1 MFLLRTCFIIVLLQ
15 LAGRANC
22 QDSADHEEVQ
32 PKLWYLAQSN
42 TSNTLDQ
49 VVKQGQTGRFHELS
63 SASVNFGRTDQ
74 RYWFHFTIP
83 PEKPPGVVLELSNAF
98 LYKIMLYKIE
108 EGSVRLLY
116 QTGIDFPFEQRPIAY
131 RHFALPL
138 QNNEAGGEYYLMLDR
153 RKELLRSSFHFY
165 KPAAFQKHQIEDALF
180 FGLVFGVLLFIA
192 AFSCML
198 WLTLKDRIYL
208 FYLGYIVAMLLFI
221 AADNGYGYQWLWPH
235 TPPVQKYI
243 RNFLSLVAV
252 AIQLQFMLSFLG
264 QSKTNSRYYTYV
276 QKITAITLFLL
287 PLMAFGSWLD
297 AKDISIPSAFIYLAQ
312 VFFYGSFIA
321 AAFLIV
327 ASGIEAVARGRR
339 MGYIYL
345 LAMLPIVVQVLVV
358 ALSRWHV
365 ITIDIDTAFLFAL
378 AILLEIGTLGIGMV
392 FRFNIILKEKLA
404 LSQMLMYQQQATMK
418 KVLDA
423 QEEER
428 SRIAQD
434 LHDQMGGTLS
444 AVKGILSSLPL
455 TGLGTDAHVHK
466 AQSILENAC
475 NDLRTI
481 AHNLMPLY
489 LEHITLTESLQ
500 ESVAKANYSGKTRFH
515 FITHGNPKP
524 LQRDTQLG
532 LLRIANELMQ
542 NVNRHSKA
550 TEATLQLLWHPE
562 MTELM
567 IEDNGKGF
575 DPHLFI
581 KKGSGGIGLK
591 SIFARADFINA
602 EVRYDSTPHGTTVI
616 CTIPSDNLHIDCR

>member
-15 LAGRANC
+15 LAGRAYC
-22 QDSADHEEVQ
+22 QISAAGEEVQ
-32 PKLWYLAQSN
+32 PKLWYLAHSN
-42 TSNTLDQ
+42 RSPTIEE
-49 VVKQGQTGRFHELS
+49 VAKQWQTGRFQELS
-63 SASVNFGRTDQ
+63 STSVNFGRTDQ
-74 RYWFHFTIP
+74 QYWFHFTIP
-83 PEKPPGVVLELSNAF
+83 SATPPGVVLELSNAF

-108 EGSVRLLY
+108 GSSVHLLY

-138 QNNEAGGEYYLMLDR
+138 QNNETGGEYYLMLDR

-165 KPAAFQKHQIEDALF
+165 KPAAFQKHQIKDALF
-180 FGLVFGVLLFIA
+180 FGLVFGVLFFIA
-192 AFSCML
+192 VFSCML

-208 FYLGYIVAMLLFI
+208 FYLGYIIAMLLFI

-235 TPPVQKYI
+235 APPIQKYI

-252 AIQLQFMLSFLG
+252 VIQLQFMLSFLG
-264 QSKTNSRYYTYV
+264 LSKENSRYYTLI
-276 QKITAITLFLL
+276 QKITAITLCLL

-297 AKDISIPSAFIYLAQ
+297 ANDIFIPSAFLYLTQ
-312 VFFYGSFIA
+312 FFFYGSFIA

-327 ASGIEAVARGRR
+327 ACSIEAVKRRRR

-358 ALSRWHV
+358 ALSRWHI
-365 ITIDIDTAFLFAL
+365 ITIDIDTAFLFAI
-378 AILLEIGTLGIGMV
+378 AILLEIGTFGIGMI
-392 FRFNIILKEKLA
+392 FRFNMIRKEKLV
-404 LSQMLMYQQQATMK
+404 LSQMLMHQQQATMK
-418 KVLDA
+418 KVMEA

-428 SRIAQD
+428 RRIAQD

-455 TGLGTDAHVHK
+455 TGLGTDVHIQK
-466 AQSILENAC
+466 AQTILENAC

-489 LEHITLTESLQ
+489 MEHITLSESLQ
-500 ESVAKANYSGKTRFH
+500 ESVAKANYIGKTHFH
-515 FITHGNPKP
+515 FITHGEPK
-524 LQRDTQLG
+524 LLHRDIQLG
-532 LLRIANELMQ
+532 LIRIANELMQ
-542 NVNRHSKA
+542 NINRHSKA

-567 IEDNGKGF
+567 IEDNGQGF
-575 DPHLFI
+575 DPHFFI
-581 KKGSGGIGLK
+581 KNRSGGIGLK
-591 SIFARADFINA
+591 SIFARAEFINA

-616 CTIPSDNLHIDCR
+616 CTIPSGNKDTDR

>member
-1 MFLLRTCFIIVLLQ
+1 MFLLRTCIIIVLLQ
-15 LAGRANC
+15 LAGAAYC
-22 QDSADHEEVQ
+22 QDSAASVEVQ
-32 PKLWYLAQSN
+32 PKLWYVAEDKTLF
-42 TSNTLDQ
+42 TSEQ
-49 VVKQGQTGRFHELS
+49 VARKWQMGQFHKLS

-74 RYWFHFTIP
+74 RYWFHFTLP
-83 PEKPPGVVLELSNAF
+83 SETPPGVVLELSNAF
-98 LYKIMLYKIE
+98 LYKVVLYKF
-108 EGSVRLLY
+108 EGSAVHLLY
-116 QTGIDFPFEQRPIAY
+116 RTGIDFPFEQRPVAY

-138 QNNEAGGEYYLMLDR
+138 HNNAKGGEYYLMLDR

-165 KPAAFQKHQIEDALF
+165 TPAAFQIHQVNDALF
-180 FGLVFGVLLFIA
+180 FGLIFGVLLFIA

-208 FYLGYIVAMLLFI
+208 LYLGYILAMLLFI

-264 QSKTNSRYYTYV
+264 LSKTNSRYYSFI
-276 QKITAITLFLL
+276 QKITGVALCLL

-297 AKDISIPSAFIYLAQ
+297 ARDIFIPSPFIYLTQ
-312 VFFYGSFIA
+312 VLFYGSFLA

-327 ASGIEAVARGRR
+327 ASSVEAVTRRRR

-345 LAMLPIVVQVLVV
+345 LAMLPIVIQVLVV

-365 ITIDIDTAFLFAL
+365 ITIDIDTAFLFAI
-378 AILLEIGTLGIGMV
+378 AILLEICTFGIGMI
-392 FRFNIILKEKLA
+392 FRFNMIRKERLA
-404 LSQMLMYQQQATMK
+404 LSQMLMHQQQATMK
-418 KVLDA
+418 KVLEA

-444 AVKGILSSLPL
+444 AVRGILSSLPL
-455 TGLGTDAHVHK
+455 TGLGTDTRVHK
-466 AQSILENAC
+466 AQIILENAC

-481 AHNLMPLY
+481 AHNLMPLH
-489 LEHITLTESLQ
+489 LEHTTLAESLQ

-515 FITHGNPKP
+515 FITHGEPR
-524 LQRDTQLG
+524 LLHRDIQLG
-532 LLRIANELMQ
+532 LIRIANELMQ
-542 NVNRHSKA
+542 NVIRHSKA

-567 IEDNGKGF
+567 IEDNGQGF

-581 KKGSGGIGLK
+581 ENRSGGIGLK

-616 CTIPSDNLHIDCR
+616 CTIPSGNMHTDR